1 MSSIIADCL
10 KYTFA
15 SSGADS
21 GTKEEDAI
29 KSSFYSQTNYPSYW
43 QITFSQ
49 PVTAGSYQICPNS
62 PLGSYVSSWY
72 VRYST
77 GTSLTFL
84 QTDSVSS
91 RPSGAVK
98 FSFSKPISLKTLRIT
113 SKTTSNNNGQWLRV
127 GLFDL
132 FGTTTVKNVC
142 PKAKSFQMN
151 LRRIQQKII
160 RNAII
165 LMMPLTTS

>member
-1 MSSIIADCL
+1 MTSIISQFDAKGL

-21 GTKEEDAI
+21 GYKEEDAI
-29 KSSFYSQTNYPSYW
+29 KSSFYSETNKPSYW

-49 PVTAGSYQICPNS
+49 PVTAGSYQIFPNS
-62 PLGSYVSSWY
+62 PYDTYTSSWD
-72 VRYST
+72 VSYST

-113 SKTTSNNNGQWLRV
+113 SKSTNAGSQWLRV
-127 GLFDL
+127 GQFDL
-132 FGTTTVKNVC
+132 FGTV
-142 PKAKSFQMN
+142 AIKSVRMN
-151 LRRIQQKII
+151 FRRIQ
-160 RNAII
+160 
-165 LMMPLTTS
+165 

>member
-1 MSSIIADCL
+1 MTSIISQFDAKGL

-15 SSGADS
+15 SSGANS

-49 PVTAGSYQICPNS
+49 PVTAKSYQICPNTPHNDNFVTS
-62 PLGSYVSSWY
+62 WDVS
-72 VRYST
+72 YST

-98 FSFSKPISLKTLRIT
+98 FNFSKPISLKTLRIT
-113 SKTTSNNNGQWLRV
+113 SRTTSAPSALGKRLWVGQ
-127 GLFDL
+127 FDL
-132 FGTTTVKNVC
+132 FGPVVI
-142 PKAKSFQMN
+142 KSVQMN

>member
-1 MSSIIADCL
+1 MTSIISQFDAKGL
-10 KYTFA
+10 KYTFN
-15 SSGADS
+15 SSGTDR
-21 GTKEEDAI
+21 GIKEEDAI
-29 KSSFYSQTNYPSYW
+29 KISFFSGSNYPCYW

-62 PLGSYVSSWY
+62 PYGSYVKSWD
-72 VRYST
+72 VSYSC

-113 SKTTSNNNGQWLRV
+113 SKTTSNNAGEWLRV
-127 GLFDL
+127 GQFDL
-132 FGTTTVKNVC
+132 FGTTKTYSCTRSIDRVRQNIMNNNVQIC
-142 PKAKSFQMN
+142 Y
-151 LRRIQQKII
+151 
-160 RNAII
+160 
-165 LMMPLTTS
+165 